1 VAVTAEVPASSTGL
15 RDLLA
20 GDGLYAKLWGV
31 RADEI
36 DELPEEFVERA
47 RERRVDRAVERAI
60 ESEVGSET
68 LE

>member
-1 VAVTAEVPASSTGL
+1 MAVTAEAPASSTGL
-15 RDLLA
+15 RELLA
-20 GDGLYAKLWGV
+20 EDGLYAKLWGV
-31 RADEI
+31 HAGEI